1 MIRNL
6 FGDKVFYKTF
16 FKLAIPVTL
25 QYFFASSLNLIDNI
39 MVGQMGEVELAAVG
53 LANQVYFL
61 LLLFL
66 LGISGGA
73 SIFASQFWGKKDVK
87 NIRRV
92 LGFSTIVS
100 ASAALIFFIIC
111 FFNAPAILR
120 IFSNDPRVIK
130 LGAQFLMITSFT
142 YVMTAVTSCY
152 SAVLRSTGEVKLPMR
167 VNVIAILVNT
177 ALNYFLIFG
186 MFGFPRLGVAG
197 SAIATVIARIVE
209 IAILLTVSY
218 RHKYVVAA
226 KFKEMIDIPADLAK
240 RFVSTTGTVVA
251 KDVVWAL
258 GMIIYMV
265 VYAEMGTQV
274 VAAINIYNTVR
285 QLTFVLF
292 NGIASACMVMVGN
305 QIGAGDEPTAFRYA
319 KRFLSITLWVAIIM
333 GALTVIGSGI
343 ILSPYKISATV
354 HQETQKLLYV
364 YAMFLPVIVYNMVAI
379 VGVLRSGGDTMF
391 CLIMDLV
398 AVYVIG
404 LPLIYLGQAVWKFPV
419 EIVFALVNVQ
429 EVFKLVLCLK
439 RFYSKR
445 WINNLVND
453 FEYEPV
459 AQVATPKEA

>member
-1 MIRNL
+1 MVKDL

-25 QYFFASSLNLIDNI
+25 QYFLASSLNLIDNI
-39 MVGQMGEVELAAVG
+39 MVGQMGEVQLAAVG

-92 LGFSTIVS
+92 LGFSTMVS
-100 ASAALIFFIIC
+100 VSAALLFFVIC
-111 FFNAPAILR
+111 VFNARAILR

-130 LGAQFLMITSFT
+130 LGAQFLAITSFT
-142 YVMTAVTSCY
+142 YVMTAVTACY
-152 SAVLRSTGEVKLPMR
+152 AAVLRSTGEVKLPMR
-167 VNVIAILVNT
+167 VNIIAILVNT
-177 ALNYFLIFG
+177 GLNFCLIFG
-186 MFGFPRLGVAG
+186 MLGFPRLGVAG
-197 SAIATVIARIVE
+197 SAIATLIARFVE
-209 IAILLTVSY
+209 ITILLTVSY

-226 KFKEMIDIPADLAK
+226 KFSEMMDIPADLAK
-240 RFVSTTGTVVA
+240 RFINTTGTVVA

-258 GMIIYMV
+258 GMVIYMV
-265 VYAEMGTQV
+265 VYAEMGTEV
-274 VAAINIYNTVR
+274 VAALNINATVR

-305 QIGAGDEPTAFRYA
+305 QIGAGNESNAFLYA
-319 KRFLSITLWVAIIM
+319 KRFLSITLLVGVAV
-333 GALTVIGSGI
+333 GLLTIVGSGI

-354 HQETQKLLYV
+354 HQESQKLLYV
-364 YAMFLPVIVYNMVAI
+364 YAIFLPVIVFNMVAI

-404 LPLIYLGQAVWKFPV
+404 MPLILIGQAVWKFPV
-419 EIVFALVNVQ
+419 EVVYALVNLQ
-429 EVFKLVLCLK
+429 EIFKIGLCLK
-439 RFYSKR
+439 RFFSKR

-459 AQVATPKEA
+459 APVAAGE

>member
-92 LGFSTIVS
+92 LGFSTVVS
-100 ASAALIFFIIC
+100 TSAAFVFFIIC
-111 FFNAPAILR
+111 VFNASAILR
-120 IFSNDPRVIK
+120 IFSNDPRVLK
-130 LGAQFLMITSFT
+130 LGAQFLTITSFT
-142 YVMTAVTSCY
+142 YVMTAITSCY
-152 SAVLRSTGEVKLPMR
+152 AAVLRSTGEVKLPMR

-177 ALNYFLIFG
+177 ALNFCLIFG

-197 SAIATVIARIVE
+197 SAIATLIARSVE

-226 KFKEMIDIPADLAK
+226 KFSEMLDIPADLAK
-240 RFVSTTGTVVA
+240 RFISTTGTVVL

-258 GMIIYMV
+258 GMVIYMA
-265 VYAEMGTQV
+265 VYAGMGTEV
-274 VAAINIYNTVR
+274 VAALNINATIR

-305 QIGAGDEPTAFRYA
+305 QIGAGDDPKAFSYA
-319 KRFLSITLWVAIIM
+319 KRFLSITMVVGVIV
-333 GALTVIGSGI
+333 GVLTIVGSEI

-354 HQETQKLLYV
+354 HLESQKILFA
-364 YAMFLPVIVYNMVAI
+364 YAMFLPIIVFNMVAI

-398 AVYVIG
+398 AVYGIG
-404 LPLIYLGQAVWKFPV
+404 MPLILLGQFVWKYPV
-419 EIVFALVNVQ
+419 EIVYALATLQ
-429 EVFKLVLCLK
+429 EIFKLVLCLK

-453 FEYEPV
+453 FGFEPV
-459 AQVATPKEA
+459 TPVAVGE